1 MNVFDTWL
9 IASIHNAA
17 VPSHSFIELVESVVN
32 MYLFKG
38 VILIALL
45 WWIWFRPVDTPGQDG
60 EAVRRY
66 HREVVVIAIAS
77 GFIALMAGRLLAHH
91 LPFRLRPM
99 YVAELRAY
107 FPEANVDEPVL
118 RTWSA
123 FPSDHCM
130 LWCAVA
136 MGIFFASRPAG
147 IYALFH
153 SVVLIGLPRI
163 YLGLHYPTDV
173 LAGIALGI
181 AIVCVLNVRAIRTR
195 LCAPILAF
203 AKYSPG
209 VFFGAAFVLSFELT
223 TQFSELRVL
232 AHELIHGM

>member
-9 IASIHNAA
+9 IASINNAA
-17 VPSHSFIELVESVVN
+17 VHSQSFTHLVELVVN

-45 WWIWFRPVDTPGQDG
+45 WWVWFRPIGSPGQDG
-60 EAVRRY
+60 AAVQRY
-66 HREVVVIAIAS
+66 QREVVLIAIVS
-77 GFIALMAGRLLAHH
+77 GFIALVAGRLLAHH

-99 YVAELRAY
+99 YVPELRAFY
-107 FPEANVDEPVL
+107 PEANVDEPVL

-123 FPSDHCM
+123 FPSDHGM

-136 MGIFFASRPAG
+136 MGIFFASRLAG

-173 LAGIALGI
+173 LAGAALGI
-181 AIVCVLNVRAIRTR
+181 GIVCVLNMRAIRTR
-195 LCAPILAF
+195 ICAPILAF
-203 AKYSPG
+203 AQHAPG
-209 VFFGAAFVLSFELT
+209 VFYGAAFMLSFELT

-232 AHELIHGM
+232 AHEMLPAL

>member
-9 IASIHNAA
+9 IALIHNAA
-17 VPSHSFIELVESVVN
+17 VPSQGFIHLVELVVDMN
-32 MYLFKG
+32 LFKG
-38 VILIALL
+38 LILIAML
-45 WWIWFRPVDTPGQDG
+45 WWIWFRPVTSPGQDSA
-60 EAVRRY
+60 AVRQY
-66 HREVVVIAIAS
+66 HREIVVIAIAS
-77 GFIALMAGRLLAHH
+77 GFIALLAGRLLAHH

-99 YVAELRAY
+99 YVPELRAY

-118 RTWSA
+118 RTWSS
-123 FPSDHCM
+123 FPSDHSM

-153 SVVLIGLPRI
+153 AIVLIGLPRI

-181 AIVCVLNVRAIRTR
+181 GIVCVMNIRAIRTR
-195 LCAPILAF
+195 VCAPILAF
-203 AKYSPG
+203 AQYSPG
-209 VFFGAAFVLSFELT
+209 VFFGAAFVLCFELT

-232 AHELIHGM
+232 AHEVIHGM